1 MHYYQFNI
9 GDYASHTSRLTPIED
24 IAYRRML
31 DLYYLNEQPLNGC
44 SMEVSREIGMIDHI
58 KSVEYV
64 LAKFFTKNENVF
76 MQKRIDLEIKKYKSN
91 AKNKS
96 KAGKASAKARQVKA
110 SSVVTGV
117 EQVLNT
123 TPTNVEQNINHKP
136 LTINHK
142 PLSNKD
148 IVVVTPAF
156 NFKNELLALGVDKD
170 ILNDW
175 MKVRKNKNATNTESA
190 FRLLVSQISKSGLTI
205 DQGIRFA
212 NSENWGAFKLTWY
225 QNKQGARNERSQGS
239 TKKPS
244 AYERARANNA
254 EYRQEQPNEREMVMG
269 TDGGYLGRAMD
280 AGEGRA
286 TIEYV
291 DNQSFVDY

>member
-44 SMEVSREIGMIDHI
+44 SIEVSREIGMTDHI

-110 SSVVTGV
+110 SSVVTDV

-175 MKVRKNKNATNTESA
+175 MKVRKNKKATNTESA
-190 FRLLVSQISKSGLTI
+190 LALLVSQINKSGLTI
-205 DQGIRFA
+205 DQGVRFA
-212 NSENWGAFKLTWY
+212 NGENWGAFKFSWY
-225 QNKQGARNERSQGS
+225 QNKTKEKNASKDILAISAASDWHLKDQG
-239 TKKPS
+239 
-244 AYERARANNA
+244 
-254 EYRQEQPNEREMVMG
+254 
-269 TDGGYLGRAMD
+269 
-280 AGEGRA
+280 
-286 TIEYV
+286 
-291 DNQSFVDY
+291 F